1 MRLIEKEQKYNS
13 NVIFKNEVKSK
24 EIAEERNIQ
33 TIEYKEKWYMKLFK
47 KILKWIKN
55 K

>member
-33 TIEYKEKWYMKLFK
+33 IIEYKEKWYMKLFK
-47 KILKWIKN
+47 KILKWFKN